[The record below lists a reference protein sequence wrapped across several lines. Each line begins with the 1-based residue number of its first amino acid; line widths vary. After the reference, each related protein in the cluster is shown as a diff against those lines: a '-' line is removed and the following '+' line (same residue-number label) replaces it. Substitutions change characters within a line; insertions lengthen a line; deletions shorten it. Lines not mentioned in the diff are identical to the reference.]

1 MKKLLAI
8 PGYIWAI
15 ICILILPV
23 CFIKND
29 TFAAEMAKLP
39 FIKLHPVYS
48 GGDEAKVITDPALT
62 TTIYRPVFDGFIGE
76 RKNGFVQVKFTSP
89 SDTLPR
95 VIQKDVDYNLDNA
108 VDFKVEINTATGD
121 TKLTPVNNLV
131 KSLNISSPVKKS
143 WVIRVN
149 VINPRKSN

>member
-8 PGYIWAI
+8 PAYIWAI
-15 ICILILPV
+15 ICMLILPV

-48 GGDEAKVITDPALT
+48 GGDEAKVITEPALT
-62 TTIYRPVFDGFIGE
+62 TTIFKPVFDGFIGK

-95 VIQKDVDYNLDNA
+95 IIQKDIDYNLDNA

-131 KSLNISSPVKKS
+131 ESLNISSPVKKA
-143 WVIRVN
+143 WIIRVN